1 MGENMQRF
9 HESVTGYAK
18 VDREGGV
25 IRDVRVI
32 KTTSKNKRRYLEQA
46 LRSGIPLYEGVTIGI
61 DHVKPTAG
69 NPNPE
74 RAFST
79 FWGKLQNVRW
89 HEDGLIGDLHYLKS
103 HPMTEHILEAA
114 ERFPENF
121 GLSHDADGD
130 STIASDGW
138 REIHEITKVY
148 SVDLV
153 TNPGSTTGLFE
164 SLGKKGKT
172 RRDKR
177 REKRSNANKQPLVVS
192 GSFQEG
198 FILGGQAMSTVIDK
212 SDTKRLFEEYMAE
225 EMMGADSMASSMD
238 VEMGKEDVGLEEAF
252 KAEAMKVLEDTAM
265 DSAAKLAKLKAIFK
279 AKDQVMATLGG
290 DMAKPKSDSKTE
302 SVEAA
307 IDDEDKEEE
316 DDEMM
321 KESMQKQLG
330 DLQEENRQLRAS
342 LELEQG
348 KIVCKKLLEAAGCE
362 ATDVR
367 INALLRTPEKERKA
381 LLESFSSKQARQK
394 PASSPSALL
403 ESAGRGVMEYPKDIQ
418 DFKSVLR

>member
-1 MGENMQRF
+1 MQRF
-9 HESVTGYAK
+9 HESATGYAK

-89 HEDGLIGDLHYLKS
+89 FEDGLIGDLHYLKS

-130 STIASDGW
+130 STIAADGW
-138 REIHEITKVY
+138 REIREITKVY

-164 SLGKKGKT
+164 SLGSKGKT

-177 REKRSNANKQPLVVS
+177 RAKRSKSKEQGSLVGS

-212 SDTKRLFEEYMAE
+212 LDPKRLFEEFMADD
-225 EMMGADSMASSMD
+225 MMGPSPMASSMEG
-238 VEMGKEDVGLEEAF
+238 EMEKEDGGLEEAF
-252 KAEAMKVLEDTAM
+252 KAEAIKVLEDTAM

-279 AKDQVMATLGG
+279 AKDQVMATLG
-290 DMAKPKSDSKTE
+290 ADSAPASAPEKQESTE
-302 SVEAA
+302 EGYTP
-307 IDDEDKEEE
+307 DEEE
-316 DDEMM
+316 EEMS
-321 KESMQKQLG
+321 ESARKQIG
-330 DLQEENRQLRAS
+330 SLQEELKTLRDKIA
-342 LELEQG
+342 LEEG
-348 KIVCKKLLEAAGCE
+348 RAACVKLLESGNRE
-362 ATDVR
+362 VSEVR
-367 INALLRTPEKERKA
+367 VNALLRTPDKERKA
-381 LLESFSSKQARQK
+381 LLESFPAKAVQKQR
-394 PASSPSALL
+394 PLSSPSALQ
-403 ESAGRGVMEYPKDIQ
+403 ESGSRSGSFEYPKDINA
-418 DFKSVLR
+418 FRENLK